1 LGSLE
6 SRTYPLGSK
15 VKIHYTGKY
24 EDGTVFD
31 SSREREPL
39 EFTIGDESTIL
50 GFEEAVTGMSAGETK
65 DITLAP
71 EKAFGEYHEEM
82 VQKVERKDLPEDVEL
97 EVGIVLEVTA
107 PEGQTYMVRVTELDD
122 ESVTLDG
129 NHPLAGET
137 LSFDIELVEVG

>member
-1 LGSLE
+1 MAKAQEGN
-6 SRTYPLGSK
+6 K

-39 EFTIGDESTIL
+39 EFTIGDGSTIA
-50 GFEEAVTGMSAGETK
+50 GFEESASGMAVGETK
-65 DITLAP
+65 SVTLAP
-71 EKAFGEYHEEM
+71 EKAFGEHEEGM
-82 VQKVERKDLPEDVEL
+82 VQTVERSQLPDDLEL
-97 EVGIVLEVTA
+97 EVGIGLEVTS
-107 PEGQTYMVRVTELDD
+107 PEGQTYMVRIVKLDD

-137 LSFDIELVEVG
+137 LNFDIELVEFE

>member
-1 LGSLE
+1 MAE
-6 SRTYPLGSK
+6 AQEGSK

-39 EFTIGDESTIL
+39 EFTIGDESTIQ
-50 GFEEAVTGMSAGETK
+50 GFEEAVTGMSPGETK
-65 DITLAP
+65 DISLDP
-71 EKAFGEYHEEM
+71 EKAFGEYHEQM
-82 VQKVERKDLPEDVEL
+82 VQKVERNQLPDDVEL
-97 EVGIVLEVTA
+97 EVGIVLEVTS
-107 PEGQTYMVRVTELDD
+107 PEGETYMVRVVEMDD

-137 LSFDIELVEVG
+137 LSFDIELVEVA

>member
-1 LGSLE
+1 MATAEKGM
-6 SRTYPLGSK
+6 K

-39 EFTIGDESTIL
+39 EFTIGDESTIR
-50 GFEEAVTGMSAGETK
+50 GFEEAVTGMSPGETK

-71 EKAFGEYHEEM
+71 EKAFGEYHEQM

-97 EVGIVLEVTA
+97 EVGIVLEVTS
-107 PEGQTYMVRVTELDD
+107 PEGQTYMVRVAEMDD

-129 NHPLAGET
+129 NHPLAGEI
-137 LSFDIELVEVG
+137 LSFDIELVEVA